1 MKPSVDPLSGRPL
14 YKQIT
19 EQIERAVRCGSL
31 APGEL
36 LPSMNSLAEELNIS
50 KETVKKAYAILRDKG
65 IVTPRQG
72 KGFYVTDP
80 GDSDKPLSVLLL
92 FDKISIYKQVLFN
105 AFAEE
110 IGAAADVTI
119 LTHNQSTDLLNFY
132 LDENL
137 DNYDY
142 YVITPHFPLDAASQA
157 QALKLLSRVPNRK
170 LILLDRLIPAMPGN
184 FGAVYQD
191 FENDVYYG
199 LAEGLD
205 RLRSSSELKVITLPD
220 SLYGSYICKG
230 VDRFCKEFGIPV
242 QYYDSIPE
250 TIGRHDTFLVLNSQL
265 GDALVELSRNIK
277 NAGLRVGTD
286 VRIISYNEFP
296 LNEVVLGGLTTI
308 STDFQEM
315 GRLAARMI
323 LDRKPSKIHC
333 PFRMTRRNTF

>member
-1 MKPSVDPLSGRPL
+1 MKLSVDSGSNKPL

-19 EQIERAVRCGSL
+19 EQVEKAVRSGSL
-31 APGEL
+31 ASGTL
-36 LPSMNSLAEELNIS
+36 LPSMNVLAAEMNIS

-65 IVTPRQG
+65 ILTPRQG

-80 GDSDKPLSVLLL
+80 MDSDKPLSILLL
-92 FDKISIYKQVLFN
+92 FDKISVYKQVLFN
-105 AFAEE
+105 AFARE
-110 IGAAADVTI
+110 IGDAADITI
-119 LTHNQSTDLLNFY
+119 LTHNQSLDLLNYY

-137 DNYDY
+137 DNFDY

-157 QALKLLSRVPNRK
+157 QALRLVSRVPNRK
-170 LILLDRLIPAMPGN
+170 LVMLDRLIPGMSGN

-205 RLRSSSELKVITLPD
+205 RLRSSSELKVLTLPD
-220 SLYGSYICKG
+220 SLYGGYIGKG
-230 VDRFCKEFGIPV
+230 VDRFCKEFDIPV
-242 QYYDSIPE
+242 RYYDSIPE
-250 TIGRHDTFLVLNSQL
+250 SISRHDTFLALNSQL

-308 STDFQEM
+308 STDFREM

-333 PFRMTRRNTF
+333 PFRMTRRSTF